1 MPTDLLP
8 TCSPLPAWN
17 VPSASLHTTACP
29 PGLHLHITWTGQGP
43 SPLCHRSTDGPMH
56 IHTCTRVH
64 MHTHTRTC
72 MHTGR
77 PGAGAHAGCQV
88 NGQTSEPEVSWNQCS
103 NKAHYSRAL
112 LCNLISIDNLGDDS
126 TCQEQRPL
134 LLHLARVPCTQ
145 QMLICLNGE
154 PQAGVC
160 GEEEEERGRG
170 EMLQSQ
176 RQLPWSQAPRRSS
189 SFFKI
194 LFLKNIQPSITQ
206 TRGVVVFRYQI

>member
-1 MPTDLLP
+1 MDWAGAK
-8 TCSPLPAWN
+8 SPL
-17 VPSASLHTTACP
+17 SSLYRRAHAHT
-29 PGLHLHITWTGQGP
+29 
-43 SPLCHRSTDGPMH
+43 
-56 IHTCTRVH
+56 H
-64 MHTHTRTC
+64 MHTCAHAHTHACTC

-134 LLHLARVPCTQ
+134 LLHLACVPCTQ

-176 RQLPWSQAPRRSS
+176 RQLPWSRAPRRSS

-194 LFLKNIQPSITQ
+194 LFLKNMQPSITQ
-206 TRGVVVFRYQI
+206 TWGVEVFRYQI